1 MTKDLVDGYDSDMF
15 GLGKK
20 KEPVILGGSRERVP
34 GMPEGLYSSRDVE
47 NLRFHDKRRVWYNAK
62 QVDDALDK
70 VQATLEWWE
79 AKSGWKPSSKGLA
92 AESDGDAVAGGP
104 LDVTVPEALAD
115 NADTGAA
122 DSKQK
127 DETVVVPG
135 KSALTGSAYVVD
147 GSGVET
153 PTAGQAPDAIAVQTD
168 ATVGEDEDDER
179 IDPLTVAPVDHDV
192 FRPAAAVSSE
202 GYGIAPRVP
211 TEVPTFNLGLAAGKP
226 AGGDETDGMWST
238 GAEDHEASEAA
249 AAYAED
255 HADSEISVEDK
266 VAAAKTLLGE
276 LAAIAGKADSDPVAP
291 ITPISMPPV
300 PAVPSIPVNPFLRR
314 K

>member
-79 AKSGWKPSSKGLA
+79 AKSGWKPSSKSLA
-92 AESDGDAVAGGP
+92 AESTGDAVVGGP
-104 LDVTVPEALAD
+104 LDVTVPEEPAD
-115 NADTGAA
+115 NADVGVA

-127 DETVVVPG
+127 DGVVIGAG
-135 KSALTGSAYVVD
+135 KSAITSPSDVAD
-147 GSGVET
+147 GSGDET
-153 PTAGQAPDAIAVQTD
+153 PTTGQALDAIAVQTD
-168 ATVGEDEDDER
+168 ATVDEAEDEER
-179 IDPLTVAPVDHDV
+179 IDPLTEAPVDHDV
-192 FRPAAAVSSE
+192 FGPAAAVSSE
-202 GYGIAPRVP
+202 EYGIAPRVP
-211 TEVPTFNLGLAAGKP
+211 AGVPTFNLGLAAGET
-226 AGGDETDGMWST
+226 AGWESTDT
-238 GAEDHEASEAA
+238 EDHEASEAGPA
-249 AAYAED
+249 PAED
-255 HADSEISVEDK
+255 HVDSENSEEDTG
-266 VAAAKTLLGE
+266 AEAKTLLDE
-276 LAAIAGKADSDPVAP
+276 LAGIEPVEP
-291 ITPISMPPV
+291 ITPIIMPPV
-300 PAVPSIPVNPFLRR
+300 PAVPNIPVNPFLRR

>member
-79 AKSGWKPSSKGLA
+79 AKSGWKPSSKSLDT
-92 AESDGDAVAGGP
+92 ESTGDAVVGGP
-104 LDVTVPEALAD
+104 LDVTVTEAPAD
-115 NADTGAA
+115 NADVGVA

-127 DETVVVPG
+127 DGVVVGAG
-135 KSALTGSAYVVD
+135 KSALTSPSDVVD
-147 GSGVET
+147 SSDDET
-153 PTAGQAPDAIAVQTD
+153 PTTGQALDAIAVQTD
-168 ATVGEDEDDER
+168 ATVDDAEDEER
-179 IDPLTVAPVDHDV
+179 IDPLTEAPVNHDV
-192 FRPAAAVSSE
+192 FSPAAAVSSE
-202 GYGIAPRVP
+202 EYGIVPRVP
-211 TEVPTFNLGLAAGKP
+211 AGVPTFNLGLAAGET
-226 AGGDETDGMWST
+226 AGWDETAVVEST
-238 GAEDHEASEAA
+238 DAEDHEASEAGA
-249 AAYAED
+249 APAED
-255 HADSEISVEDK
+255 HVDSENSEEDTG
-266 VAAAKTLLGE
+266 AEAKTLLDE
-276 LAAIAGKADSDPVAP
+276 LAGIEPVEP

-300 PAVPSIPVNPFLRR
+300 PAVPNIPVNPFLRR

>member
-1 MTKDLVDGYDSDMF
+1 MGYDSDMF

-79 AKSGWKPSSKGLA
+79 AKSGWKPSSESLA
-92 AESDGDAVAGGP
+92 TESSGDVVDGGP
-104 LDVTVPEALAD
+104 LDVTVPEAPAD
-115 NADTGAA
+115 NADTSVA

-127 DETVVVPG
+127 DGSVVVPG
-135 KSALTGSAYVVD
+135 KSTLTESADVAD
-147 GSGVET
+147 GRGDET
-153 PTAGQAPDAIAVQTD
+153 PTTWQALDAITVQTD
-168 ATVGEDEDDER
+168 ATVDEAEDDER
-179 IDPLTVAPVDHDV
+179 IDPLTEAPVDQDASS
-192 FRPAAAVSSE
+192 PAAAVSSE
-202 GYGIAPRVP
+202 EYGIAPRVP
-211 TEVPTFNLGLAAGKP
+211 AGVPTFNLGLAAGKP
-226 AGGDETDGMWST
+226 AGVDETDDMEST
-238 GAEDHEASEAA
+238 GTEDRV
-249 AAYAED
+249 
-255 HADSEISVEDK
+255 DSENSVEDK
-266 VAAAKTLLGE
+266 ATDAKTMLGE
-276 LAAIAGKADSDPVAP
+276 LAAIAGKAGIEPVAAP

-300 PAVPSIPVNPFLRR
+300 PAVPNIPVNPFLRR

>member
-79 AKSGWKPSSKGLA
+79 AKSGWKPSSKSLDT
-92 AESDGDAVAGGP
+92 ESTVDAVVGGP
-104 LDVTVPEALAD
+104 LDVTVPEAPSD
-115 NADTGAA
+115 
-122 DSKQK
+122 
-127 DETVVVPG
+127 
-135 KSALTGSAYVVD
+135 VVD
-147 GSGVET
+147 SSGDET
-153 PTAGQAPDAIAVQTD
+153 PTTGQALDAIAVQTD
-168 ATVGEDEDDER
+168 ATVDEAEDDER
-179 IDPLTVAPVDHDV
+179 IDPLTEAPVDHDV
-192 FRPAAAVSSE
+192 FSPAAAVSSE
-202 GYGIAPRVP
+202 EYGIAPRVP
-211 TEVPTFNLGLAAGKP
+211 AGVPTFNLGLAAGET
-226 AGGDETDGMWST
+226 AGRDETAVVEST
-238 GAEDHEASEAA
+238 DAEDNEASEAGVA
-249 AAYAED
+249 PAED
-255 HADSEISVEDK
+255 HVDSENSEEDTG
-266 VAAAKTLLGE
+266 AEAKALLDE
-276 LAAIAGKADSDPVAP
+276 LAGIEPVEP

-300 PAVPSIPVNPFLRR
+300 PAVPNIPVNPFLRR

>member
-34 GMPEGLYSSRDVE
+34 GMPDGLYSSSDVE

-79 AKSGWKPSSKGLA
+79 AKSGWKPSSKSLA
-92 AESDGDAVAGGP
+92 TESTGDVVDGGP
-104 LDVTVPEALAD
+104 LDVTVPDAPAD
-115 NADTGAA
+115 NADTGVA

-127 DETVVVPG
+127 DVAVVVPG
-135 KSALTGSAYVVD
+135 KSALTESADVVD
-147 GSGVET
+147 GSGDET
-153 PTAGQAPDAIAVQTD
+153 PTTGQALDATSVQTD
-168 ATVGEDEDDER
+168 ATVDAAEDDES
-179 IDPLTVAPVDHDV
+179 IDPLTEAPVDHDV
-192 FRPAAAVSSE
+192 SSMAAAFSSE
-202 GYGIAPRVP
+202 EYGITPRVLA
-211 TEVPTFNLGLAAGKP
+211 EVPTFNLGLAAGKP
-226 AGGDETDGMWST
+226 AGEDETDDVEST
-238 GAEDHEASEAA
+238 DTEDHV
-249 AAYAED
+249 
-255 HADSEISVEDK
+255 DSENSVEDK
-266 VAAAKTLLGE
+266 ATDAKTMFEE
-276 LAAIAGKADSDPVAP
+276 LAAIAGKAGIEPVAAP

-300 PAVPSIPVNPFLRR
+300 PAVPNIPVNPFLRR

>member
-79 AKSGWKPSSKGLA
+79 AKSGWKPSSKSLA
-92 AESDGDAVAGGP
+92 TESTGDAVVGGS
-104 LDVTVPEALAD
+104 LDVTVPWALAD
-115 NADTGAA
+115 DEAAGVA

-127 DETVVVPG
+127 DGAVVAG
-135 KSALTGSAYVVD
+135 KSALTEPSDVVD
-147 GSGVET
+147 GSGDET
-153 PTAGQAPDAIAVQTD
+153 PTTGQARDAIAVQTD
-168 ATVGEDEDDER
+168 ATVDKAEDDER
-179 IDPLTVAPVDHDV
+179 IDPLKEAPVDHDV
-192 FRPAAAVSSE
+192 SSPAAVFSSE
-202 GYGIAPRVP
+202 EYGIAPRVP
-211 TEVPTFNLGLAAGKP
+211 AGVPTFNLGLAAGKP
-226 AGGDETDGMWST
+226 AGGDETAGVES
-238 GAEDHEASEAA
+238 AEDHV
-249 AAYAED
+249 
-255 HADSEISVEDK
+255 DSENSVEDK
-266 VAAAKTLLGE
+266 DADAKTMLEE
-276 LAAIAGKADSDPVAP
+276 LAAIDGKAGVEP

-300 PAVPSIPVNPFLRR
+300 PSVPNIPVNPFLRR
-314 K
+314 R

>member
-79 AKSGWKPSSKGLA
+79 AKSGWKPSSKSLA
-92 AESDGDAVAGGP
+92 TESTVYAVVGGP
-104 LDVTVPEALAD
+104 LDVTVTEAPAD
-115 NADTGAA
+115 NAAA
-122 DSKQK
+122 GVADGKQK
-127 DETVVVPG
+127 DGVVVAG
-135 KSALTGSAYVVD
+135 KSPLTEPSDVVD
-147 GSGVET
+147 GSGDET
-153 PTAGQAPDAIAVQTD
+153 PTTGQARDAIAVQTD
-168 ATVGEDEDDER
+168 ATVDDAEDEER
-179 IDPLTVAPVDHDV
+179 IDPLTEAPVDHDV
-192 FRPAAAVSSE
+192 FSPAAAVSSE
-202 GYGIAPRVP
+202 EYGIAPRVP
-211 TEVPTFNLGLAAGKP
+211 AGVPTFNLGLAAGKP
-226 AGGDETDGMWST
+226 AGRDETAGVESADAEDREARGADTESAEDHVDSENSEEDT
-238 GAEDHEASEAA
+238 GAEAN
-249 AAYAED
+249 
-255 HADSEISVEDK
+255 
-266 VAAAKTLLGE
+266 TLLDE
-276 LAAIAGKADSDPVAP
+276 LAGIEPVEP

-300 PAVPSIPVNPFLRR
+300 PAVPNIPVNPFLRR